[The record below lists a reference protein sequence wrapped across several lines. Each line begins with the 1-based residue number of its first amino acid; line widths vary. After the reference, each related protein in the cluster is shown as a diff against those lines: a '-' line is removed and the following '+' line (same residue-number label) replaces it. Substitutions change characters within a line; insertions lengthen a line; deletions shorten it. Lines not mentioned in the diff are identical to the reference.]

1 MGKKAKKL
9 IVATHN
15 EGKVAEIRDILAG
28 LPLEIVFLK
37 EVEGAPVVIE
47 DGKNLTDNALK
58 KAHQISNF
66 CGEITLA
73 DDSGLEVDALGGLPG
88 VKSAR
93 FAGVDADDMQNNLL
107 LLKEMKEVP
116 QERRGA
122 RFTCV
127 LAIVCPDGTVE
138 IIEESCEGTI
148 ASAPRGK
155 RGFGYDPLFI
165 FEGGKLTFAEMG
177 PQKKNM
183 VSHRGKALR
192 RLRPIVEKLF
202 GQDRV

>member
-1 MGKKAKKL
+1 MGKRAKKL
-9 IVATHN
+9 IVATYN
-15 EGKVAEIRDILAG
+15 EGKAAEIRDILAG

-37 EVEGAPVVIE
+37 EVEGAPVVVE
-47 DGKNLTDNALK
+47 DGENFTDNALK
-58 KAHQISNF
+58 KARQISTF

-73 DDSGLEVDALGGLPG
+73 DDSGLEVDALGGRPG

-93 FAGVDADDMQNNLL
+93 YAGADADDLQNNLL
-107 LLKEMKEVP
+107 LLEELKEVP

-127 LAIVCPDGTVE
+127 LAIVSPDGIAE
-138 IIEESCEGTI
+138 IIEESCQGTI
-148 ASAPRGK
+148 ASAPRGE

-165 FEGGKLTFAEMG
+165 FEGGELTFAEMG
-177 PQKKNM
+177 SKKKNM

-192 RLRPIVEKLF
+192 RLRPVIERFF
-202 GQDRV
+202 G